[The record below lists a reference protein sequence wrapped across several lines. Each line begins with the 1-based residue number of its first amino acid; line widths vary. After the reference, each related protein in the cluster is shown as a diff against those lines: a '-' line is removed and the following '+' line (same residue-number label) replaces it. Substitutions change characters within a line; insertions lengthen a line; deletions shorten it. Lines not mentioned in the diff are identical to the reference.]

1 MELYVINRRVH
12 ERLARRGIDVH
23 ATWVG
28 TYCSSLE
35 MAGMS
40 ITLVSLDDELTEL
53 LDHPCDCAMFRAG

>member
-1 MELYVINRRVH
+1 VH